1 MSYETRP
8 QTYDETIRVLGKKD
22 YRGIAEFVLP
32 VVKEADEISLE
43 HAKLSIP
50 DMIEMDFL
58 AKVNINEESF
68 ILHIE
73 FESAYK
79 SNTEML
85 KRMLKYYKLYI
96 KFYP

>member
-50 DMIEMDFL
+50 DTRQKHEGIL
-58 AKVNINEESF
+58 SHGLSF
-68 ILHIE
+68 
-73 FESAYK
+73 
-79 SNTEML
+79 
-85 KRMLKYYKLYI
+85 R
-96 KFYP
+96 